1 MIFQTKISRGSQLLI
16 ILLVVLLSV
25 GVTVAKDKPKYEIK
39 FSSLAPEGT
48 TWMNLFHELD
58 DEVRAATNGQVGF
71 KMYPGGVQGDEP
83 DVLRKMRFGQ
93 LHAGGFTGN
102 GLGTVLSSMRIL
114 EVPFL
119 FESKAEVDFILDEYT
134 DWFDA
139 QFREKGYVLLG
150 WAEVGSVYIF
160 SKEPIT
166 DFSEMRGVK
175 MWSWQGDPLAASL
188 FGALS
193 VTPIPLSVP
202 EVLTALQTGMVESV
216 YTSPLGLISLQ
227 WFTRIKYMNKFPLT
241 NSMGAVLMT
250 KKQFDRIPEELQ
262 NILLEISR
270 KRLKELTIA
279 ARLDNTA
286 SIEEMKK
293 IGIEMVDGPSDDLL
307 AKYKVMGLGVRKG
320 LIGEL
325 YSAELLSNIE
335 TSLEKY
341 RIGNAE

>member
-1 MIFQTKISRGSQLLI
+1 MLFRTKYSKCSQLLL

-25 GVTVAKDKPKYEIK
+25 GVTIAKDRPKYEIK

-58 DEVRAATNGQVGF
+58 DEVRAETNGQVGF

-102 GLGTVLSSMRIL
+102 GLGTVLPSMRIL

-119 FESKAEVDFILDEYT
+119 FDSKVEVDYILDEYT

-139 QFREKGYVLLG
+139 EFRKKGYVLLG
-150 WAEVGSVYIF
+150 WAEVGSVYIY
-160 SKEPIT
+160 SKEPIY
-166 DFSEMRGVK
+166 DYSEMRGIK
-175 MWSWQGDPLAASL
+175 MWSWQGDPLAAAL
-188 FGALS
+188 FRALD

-202 EVLTALQTGMVESV
+202 EVLTALQTGMVDAV

-227 WFTRIKYMNKFPLT
+227 WFTRVKYMSTFPLT

-250 KKQFDRIPEELQ
+250 KKQFDRIPEDLQ
-262 NILLEISR
+262 NSLLEISR

-293 IGIEMVDGPSDDLL
+293 IGIEMVDGPSEVQMV
-307 AKYKVMGLGVRKG
+307 KYRSMGLEVRKS
-320 LIGEL
+320 LVGEL

-335 TSLEKY
+335 ASLEQY
-341 RIGNAE
+341 RNGNVE